1 MPEMAVPPAVNET
14 NDMNNATIGYLSPT
28 QGIRIRWGVWKT
40 HSQVQRGT
48 VLLLAGRGEYLEKY
62 HETATDLIKRGFDV
76 YSFDWRGQG
85 LSSRMLPNRQKGFVR
100 TYDDYL
106 VDLDA
111 FIQTIMLPSA
121 RTPYYLLAH
130 SMGGHIG
137 LRYLHDHLDLFKRTV
152 LTAPL
157 IDIAMPSLQKK
168 VLRVFVRLAIKLGLG
183 KLYVPGAGD
192 RKPQGQ
198 RLETNRLTSDPIR
211 FERMNRQLT
220 KNPDLALGGVTLQ
233 WLLATFL
240 SIDRLCGMGFPERIE
255 MPVLVVSAGN
265 DKIVSNKALAY
276 INNRL
281 PHSRLFTLKNAKHEI
296 LVEADEIRALFW
308 KAFDDFLK

>member
-121 RTPYYLLAH
+121 STDTPCFNLFISCSPPVGSLPVLCEGGVQVTRTPTY
-130 SMGGHIG
+130 
-137 LRYLHDHLDLFKRTV
+137 
-152 LTAPL
+152 
-157 IDIAMPSLQKK
+157 
-168 VLRVFVRLAIKLGLG
+168 
-183 KLYVPGAGD
+183 
-192 RKPQGQ
+192 KPVSCLN
-198 RLETNRLTSDPIR
+198 RIVNHRSRNETR
-211 FERMNRQLT
+211 
-220 KNPDLALGGVTLQ
+220 
-233 WLLATFL
+233 
-240 SIDRLCGMGFPERIE
+240 
-255 MPVLVVSAGN
+255 
-265 DKIVSNKALAY
+265 
-276 INNRL
+276 
-281 PHSRLFTLKNAKHEI
+281 
-296 LVEADEIRALFW
+296 
-308 KAFDDFLK
+308 FLK